1 MPGTFTFFN
10 GMIAFAMLA
19 FATPALATQT
29 TQTPAT
35 ELPAP
40 DTGARDFSTYV
51 PKAVAVR
58 IDRDEAP
65 EIDGDLSD
73 PVWSKAILIDEFYLV
88 EPVEGAAPSQK
99 THAYILYDDKTLYVG
114 LRLFDDTPDKIARN
128 QLVRDAELRN
138 EDAIRIFLDPFGTFR
153 NAYFFSTNANGAR
166 IDSLIE
172 NSSAFKPE
180 WNTIWN
186 VKTKVDADGWVAE
199 FAIPFQSISID
210 PALDEWNF
218 QILRTIRRTN
228 EEIRWSNIDRSRDR
242 IDLTNPGRLSGIENI
257 STGAG
262 VEAQLFATGAGVYD
276 WETGE
281 TDYRFDPSANI
292 FYKITPSLTGSLTLN
307 TDFADAPLD
316 ERQVQTGR
324 FDIFFPETRD
334 FFLQDAASFE
344 YGGRIFLDENVNGL
358 PFFSRNIGIV
368 EGRPVDL
375 IAGAKVSGKLGPA
388 NIGVLTVRTGDDAVH
403 DGQYLSAARA
413 SFNVLDESKAGVVFT
428 HGDPTGLSNN
438 TVAGAD
444 FQYKN
449 STRFDGTLFTD
460 LVYLRTFDDTNA
472 GSASDHFAALE
483 SAYRS
488 DTWNFTGR
496 FRHVGEDY
504 RPRLGFSN
512 RTGIRKYNANAFRR
526 IRPEDS
532 SIRSITAGVFALAVT
547 DLGDEL
553 LDREIGGWME
563 IDNQIGD
570 EAQFEIFRGFLDIRD
585 SFDIAGRLNVPVG
598 EYRFTRYRINV
609 ETSRARKIAASL
621 QYRWGGVYGG
631 DFRQWRAR
639 TGFRPNRHFQL
650 STEYELTQFD
660 LPTGYL
666 AVHVGK
672 IESTIAVS
680 PTMFLISNIQY
691 DNISESFSLLS
702 RFSWEPTPE
711 REIFISLGHS
721 ALIEEDRF
729 PYSFR
734 ALGTSVALRLGQT
747 FRF

>member
-1 MPGTFTFFN
+1 MV
-10 GMIAFAMLA
+10 AL
-19 FATPALATQT
+19 ATPALGQEK
-29 TQTPAT
+29 PN
-35 ELPAP
+35 
-40 DTGARDFSTYV
+40 FSTYV
-51 PKAVAVR
+51 PKAVAVK

-65 EIDGDLSD
+65 KIDGDLSD
-73 PVWSKAILIDEFYLV
+73 PAWSKAVLIDEFYQV
-88 EPVEGAAPSQK
+88 EPVEGATPTQK
-99 THAYILYDDKTLYVG
+99 THAYILFDDKTFYVG
-114 LRLFDDTPDKIARN
+114 LYLFDNEPDKIVRN
-128 QLVRDAELRN
+128 QLVRDAELRD
-138 EDAIRIFLDPFGTFR
+138 EDAIRIYLDTFGTFR

-172 NSSAFKPE
+172 NNSAFKRE

-186 VKTKVDADGWVAE
+186 VKTQVVEDGWIAE
-199 FAIPFQSISID
+199 FAIPFQSISVD

-228 EEIRWSNIDRSRDR
+228 EEIRWSNIDRSRSR
-242 IDLTNPGRLSGIENI
+242 IDLTNPGRLSGVENVR
-257 STGAG
+257 TGAG
-262 VEAQLFATGAGVYD
+262 VEAQLFATNAGSYD

-316 ERQVQTGR
+316 DRQVQTGR

-388 NIGVLTVRTGDDAVH
+388 DLGVLTVRTGDDSVY

-428 HGDPTGLSNN
+428 HGDPTGLANN

-460 LVYLRTFDDTNA
+460 VVYLRTFDD
-472 GSASDHFAALE
+472 SATGNESDQFAAVE

-488 DTWNFTGR
+488 DSWNFTGR
-496 FRHVGEDY
+496 VRHVGENY

-512 RTGIRKYNANAFRR
+512 RTGIRHYSANVFRNF
-526 IRPEDS
+526 RPDAS
-532 SIRSITAGVFALAVT
+532 FIRSITTGTFALAVT
-547 DLGDEL
+547 DLDDEL
-553 LDREIGGWME
+553 LDREYGGWMDIE
-563 IDNQIGD
+563 NQIGD
-570 EAQFEIFRGFLDIRD
+570 RINIEIFRGFLDIREA
-585 SFDIAGRLNVPVG
+585 FDIAGRLNVPID
-598 EYRFTRYRINV
+598 EYRFTRYRINLQ
-609 ETSRARKIAASL
+609 SSQARKISAGL
-621 QYRWGGVYGG
+621 EYRWGGVYDG
-631 DFRQWRAR
+631 DFRQWN
-639 TGFRPNRHFQL
+639 TNVGFRPNRHFQI
-650 STEYELTQFD
+650 SAEYGLTQFD

-666 AVHVGK
+666 AVHVAL

-680 PTMFLISNIQY
+680 PTISLVSNIQY

-702 RFSWEPTPE
+702 RFIWEPTPE
-711 REIFISLGHS
+711 REIFISFGHS
-721 ALIEEDRF
+721 AIIEEDRF
-729 PYSFR
+729 PGSFR
-734 ALGTSVALRLGQT
+734 AQGTSIALRLGQT